1 MTYLKALEKEE
12 ILLKQQQMVRNKQT
26 DETNEIKTKGKQYKE
41 LMKYRTG
48 SLRKSSR
55 LWKLKRN

>member
-1 MTYLKALEKEE
+1 LKALEKEE

-55 LWKLKRN
+55 L